1 MKGIKPQLCI
11 KLKVLRNM
19 WIRISKSFFVIYPV
33 QGMSGIYEIL
43 SKKNKTKEEK
53 KEEEEDGEEEEEE
66 KEEEE
71 KEEKEGGTK
80 TGTEIIIYISF
91 LHSNLSF
98 LVALFLSSKVM

>member
-1 MKGIKPQLCI
+1 
-11 KLKVLRNM
+11 
-19 WIRISKSFFVIYPV
+19 
-33 QGMSGIYEIL
+33 MSGIYEIL

-53 KEEEEDGEEEEEE
+53 KEEEEDGEEEEE

-80 TGTEIIIYISF
+80 TGTEIIIFISF